1 MSKRNGKWLLAVVVM
16 CCLVPAASAGDR
28 YSHRY
33 CDLHPRECACDLHPR
48 ECAKTS
54 VPEGGSTSI
63 YLLGAGLTC
72 FGAMFL
78 RSKLAK
84 PTQS

>member
-1 MSKRNGKWLLAVVVM
+1 MSNSKPKWWLAAVAICCLAPAAFADQGLNQESPNKRKRN
-16 CCLVPAASAGDR
+16 
-28 YSHRY
+28 
-33 CDLHPRECACDLHPR
+33 
-48 ECAKTS
+48 
-54 VPEGGSTSI
+54 VPEGGSTAI

-84 PTQS
+84 PAQF